1 MGKDWKGEEVEKKN
15 DRNVWDVVEICTKSC
30 QEAYDSYEKNGLC
43 SHYRGSL
50 FEGMMLGPLNRGEME
65 SKKCI
70 DVVREICDLFKKDE
84 TEWK

>member
-1 MGKDWKGEEVEKKN
+1 
-15 DRNVWDVVEICTKSC
+15 
-30 QEAYDSYEKNGLC
+30 
-43 SHYRGSL
+43 
-50 FEGMMLGPLNRGEME
+50 ME